1 MNDILSTHTVSQQYG
16 IRWKYDV
23 LNTDGT
29 VWRRAGEVEQVPNFT
44 TAKALIISYRRCR
57 WTVELVQRELVYTDW
72 KVRG

>member
-1 MNDILSTHTVSQQYG
+1 MTDIKANVVSQQYG

-29 VWRRAGEVEQVPNFT
+29 VWRRAGEVEMVPNFS
-44 TAKALIISYRRCR
+44 TAKALLISIRKYR
-57 WTVELVQRELVYTDW
+57 WTVELVQRELVYTNW